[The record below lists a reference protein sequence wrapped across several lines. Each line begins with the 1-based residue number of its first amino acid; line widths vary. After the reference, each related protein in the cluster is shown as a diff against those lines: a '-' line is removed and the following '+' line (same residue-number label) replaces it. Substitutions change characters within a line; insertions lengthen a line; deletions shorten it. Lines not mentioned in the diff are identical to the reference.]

1 MHLDNVQLADVLE
14 NLHDGLYFTDTHRV
28 ITFWNH
34 AAERITGYTAAEVLG
49 RSCAANILVH
59 VDTDGR
65 SLCRGLCPLA
75 MTMADSVGREAEVF
89 LRHKD
94 GHRVPVLVRTGPL
107 KDRQGQVVGGIEL
120 FTDLSNILANNSRV
134 RELEQLALLDNLTQL
149 ANRTYLLREIEARFE
164 EMRRYGIPFGLLFM
178 DIDFFKRFND
188 TYGHDVGDAVLK
200 LVANTFVANSR
211 AFDVYGR
218 WGGEEFVGVIR
229 SIDAEDLVVLGNRMR
244 VLVNQ
249 SFLMHDEARLGVSIS
264 LGATV
269 AHPDD
274 TAESLIKRADQLLY
288 QSKKEGRNRLTLG

>member
-14 NLHDGLYFTDTHRV
+14 NLHDGLYFTDTHRI

-75 MTMADSVGREAEVF
+75 MTMADCVGREAEVF
-89 LRHKD
+89 LRHRD

-107 KDRQGQVVGGIEL
+107 KDRAGQVVGGIEL

-229 SIDAEDLVVLGNRMR
+229 SIDAEDLAALGNRMR

-264 LGATV
+264 LGATA

>member
-14 NLHDGLYFTDTHRV
+14 NLHDGLYCTDTHRV

-34 AAERITGYTAAEVLG
+34 AAERITGYPAAEVLG

-75 MTMADSVGREAEVF
+75 MTMADCVGREAEVF
-89 LRHKD
+89 LRHRD

-107 KDRQGQVVGGIEL
+107 KDRAGQVVGGVEL

-134 RELEQLALLDNLTQL
+134 RELEKLALLDPLTQL
-149 ANRTYLLREIEARFE
+149 ANRAYLQREIEARFE

-200 LVANTFVANSR
+200 LVANTFTANSR

-269 AHPDD
+269 AKPDD

-288 QSKKEGRNRLTLG
+288 RSKKEGRNRLTLG

>member
-14 NLHDGLYFTDTHRV
+14 NLHDGLYCTDTHRV

-269 AHPDD
+269 AKPDD

-288 QSKKEGRNRLTLG
+288 RSKKEGRNRLTLG

>member
-14 NLHDGLYFTDTHRV
+14 NLHDGLYCTDTHRV

-34 AAERITGYTAAEVLG
+34 AAERITGYPAAEVLG

-75 MTMADSVGREAEVF
+75 MTMADCVGREAEVF
-89 LRHKD
+89 LRHRD

-134 RELEQLALLDNLTQL
+134 RELEQLALLDTLTQL
-149 ANRTYLLREIEARFE
+149 ANRAYLQREIEARFE

-188 TYGHDVGDAVLK
+188 TYGHDVGDEVLK

-229 SIDAEDLVVLGNRMR
+229 SIDAEDLAVLGNRMR
-244 VLVNQ
+244 VLINQ

-274 TAESLIKRADQLLY
+274 TAESLIKRADHLLY

>member
-14 NLHDGLYFTDTHRV
+14 NLHDGLYCTDTHRV

-34 AAERITGYTAAEVLG
+34 AAERITGYPAAEVLG

-75 MTMADSVGREAEVF
+75 MTMADGVGREAEVF
-89 LRHKD
+89 LRHRD

-107 KDRQGQVVGGIEL
+107 KDRAGQVVGGVEL

-134 RELEQLALLDNLTQL
+134 RELEQLALLDTLTQL
-149 ANRTYLLREIEARFE
+149 ANRAYLQREIEARFE

-200 LVANTFVANSR
+200 LVANTFTANSR

-269 AHPDD
+269 AKPDD

>member
-14 NLHDGLYFTDTHRV
+14 NLHDGLYCTDTHRV

-34 AAERITGYTAAEVLG
+34 AAERITGYPAAEVLG

-75 MTMADSVGREAEVF
+75 MTMADCVGREAEVF
-89 LRHKD
+89 LRHRD

-107 KDRQGQVVGGIEL
+107 KDRAGQVVGGVEL

-134 RELEQLALLDNLTQL
+134 RELEQLALLDTLTQL
-149 ANRTYLLREIEARFE
+149 ANRAYLQREIEARFE
-164 EMRRYGIPFGLLFM
+164 EMRRYGIPVGLLIM
-178 DIDFFKRFND
+178 DIDIFKRFND

-200 LVANTFVANSR
+200 LVANTFTANSR

-269 AHPDD
+269 AKPDD

-288 QSKKEGRNRLTLG
+288 RSKKEGRNRLTLG

>member
-1 MHLDNVQLADVLE
+1 MQLDNVQLADVLE

-75 MTMADSVGREAEVF
+75 LTMADSVGREAEVF

-200 LVANTFVANSR
+200 LVANTFTANSR

-229 SIDAEDLVVLGNRMR
+229 SIDAEDLAALGNRMR

>member
-1 MHLDNVQLADVLE
+1 MQLDNVLLADVLE
-14 NLHDGLYFTDTHRV
+14 NLHDGLYCTDTHRV

-34 AAERITGYTAAEVLG
+34 AAERITGYPAAEVLG

-75 MTMADSVGREAEVF
+75 MTMADCVGREAEVF
-89 LRHKD
+89 LRHRD

-107 KDRQGQVVGGIEL
+107 KDRAGQVVGGVEL

-134 RELEQLALLDNLTQL
+134 RELEQLALLDTLTQL
-149 ANRTYLLREIEARFE
+149 ANRAYLQREIEARFE

-188 TYGHDVGDAVLK
+188 TYGHDVGDDVLK

-229 SIDAEDLVVLGNRMR
+229 SIDAEDLAALGNRMR
-244 VLVNQ
+244 VLINQ

-264 LGATV
+264 LGATA

-288 QSKKEGRNRLTLG
+288 RSKKEGRNRLTLG

>member
-1 MHLDNVQLADVLE
+1 MQLDNVLLAAVLE

-65 SLCRGLCPLA
+65 SLCGGLCPLA
-75 MTMADSVGREAEVF
+75 MAMADSVGREAEVF

-188 TYGHDVGDAVLK
+188 TYGHDVGDEVLK

-229 SIDAEDLVVLGNRMR
+229 SIDAEDLAALGNRMR

-274 TAESLIKRADQLLY
+274 TAESLIKRADHLLY
-288 QSKKEGRNRLTLG
+288 QSKNEGRNRLTLG

>member
-14 NLHDGLYFTDTHRV
+14 NLHDGLYCTDTHRV

-34 AAERITGYTAAEVLG
+34 AAERITGYPAAEVLG

-75 MTMADSVGREAEVF
+75 MTMADCVGREAEVF
-89 LRHKD
+89 LRHRD

-107 KDRQGQVVGGIEL
+107 KDRAGQVVGGVEL

-149 ANRTYLLREIEARFE
+149 ANRTYLLRELEARFE

-188 TYGHDVGDAVLK
+188 TYGHDVGDEVLK
-200 LVANTFVANSR
+200 LVASTFTANSR
-211 AFDVYGR
+211 PFDVYGR

-269 AHPDD
+269 AHRDD
-274 TAESLIKRADQLLY
+274 TAESLIKRADHLLY
-288 QSKKEGRNRLTLG
+288 QSKNEGRNRLTLG

>member
-229 SIDAEDLVVLGNRMR
+229 SIDAEDLAALGNRMR

-249 SFLMHDEARLGVSIS
+249 SFLMHDEARLGVSVS

-274 TAESLIKRADQLLY
+274 TAESLIKRADHLLY
-288 QSKKEGRNRLTLG
+288 QSKNEGRNRLTLG

>member
-14 NLHDGLYFTDTHRV
+14 NLHDGLYCTDTHRV

-34 AAERITGYTAAEVLG
+34 AAERITGYPAAEVLG

-75 MTMADSVGREAEVF
+75 MTMADCVGREAEVF
-89 LRHKD
+89 LRHRD

-107 KDRQGQVVGGIEL
+107 KDRAGQVVGGVEL

-134 RELEQLALLDNLTQL
+134 RELEQLALLDTLTQL
-149 ANRTYLLREIEARFE
+149 ANRAYLQREIEARFE

-200 LVANTFVANSR
+200 LVANTFTANSR

-269 AHPDD
+269 AKPDD

>member
-107 KDRQGQVVGGIEL
+107 KDRAGQVVGGIEL

-188 TYGHDVGDAVLK
+188 TYGHDVGDEVLK
-200 LVANTFVANSR
+200 LVASTFTANSR
-211 AFDVYGR
+211 TFDVYGR
-218 WGGEEFVGVIR
+218 WGGEEFVGVVR
-229 SIDAEDLVVLGNRMR
+229 NIDADNLEALGNRMR

-269 AHPDD
+269 AHRDD
-274 TAESLIKRADQLLY
+274 TAESLIKRADTLLY
-288 QSKKEGRNRLTLG
+288 RSKKEGRNRLTLG

>member
-14 NLHDGLYFTDTHRV
+14 NLHDGLYCTDTHRV

-34 AAERITGYTAAEVLG
+34 AAERIPGYPAAEVLG
-49 RSCAANILVH
+49 RSGAAHIRVH

-75 MTMADSVGREAEVF
+75 MTMADCVGREAEVF
-89 LRHKD
+89 LRHRD

-107 KDRQGQVVGGIEL
+107 KDRAGQVVGGVEL

-134 RELEQLALLDNLTQL
+134 RELEQLALLDTLTQL
-149 ANRTYLLREIEARFE
+149 ANRAYLQREIEARFE

-200 LVANTFVANSR
+200 LVANTFTANSR

-269 AHPDD
+269 AKPDD

-288 QSKKEGRNRLTLG
+288 RSKKEGRNRLTLG

>member
-14 NLHDGLYFTDTHRV
+14 NLHDGLYCTDTHRV

-34 AAERITGYTAAEVLG
+34 AAERITGYPAAEVLG

-75 MTMADSVGREAEVF
+75 MTMADCVGREAEVF
-89 LRHKD
+89 LRHRD
-94 GHRVPVLVRTGPL
+94 GHRGPVLVRTGPL
-107 KDRQGQVVGGIEL
+107 KDRAGQVVGGVEL

-134 RELEQLALLDNLTQL
+134 RELEQLALLDTLTQL
-149 ANRTYLLREIEARFE
+149 ANRAYLQREIEARFE

-200 LVANTFVANSR
+200 LVANTFTANSR

-269 AHPDD
+269 AKPDD

-288 QSKKEGRNRLTLG
+288 RSKKEGRNRLTLG

>member
-75 MTMADSVGREAEVF
+75 MTMADSVGREA
-89 LRHKD
+89 
-94 GHRVPVLVRTGPL
+94 GPL
-107 KDRQGQVVGGIEL
+107 KDRAGQVVGGIEL

-188 TYGHDVGDAVLK
+188 TYGHDVGDEVLK
-200 LVANTFVANSR
+200 LVASTFTANSR
-211 AFDVYGR
+211 TFDVYGR
-218 WGGEEFVGVIR
+218 WGGEEFVGVVR
-229 SIDAEDLVVLGNRMR
+229 NIDADNLEALGNRMR

-269 AHPDD
+269 AHRDD
-274 TAESLIKRADQLLY
+274 TAESLIKRADTLLY
-288 QSKKEGRNRLTLG
+288 RSKKEGRNRLTLG

>member
-14 NLHDGLYFTDTHRV
+14 NLHDGLYCTDTHRV

-34 AAERITGYTAAEVLG
+34 AAERITGYPAAEVLG

-75 MTMADSVGREAEVF
+75 MTMADCVGREAEVF
-89 LRHKD
+89 LRHRD

-107 KDRQGQVVGGIEL
+107 KDRAGQVVGGVEL

-229 SIDAEDLVVLGNRMR
+229 SIDAEDLAALGNRMR

-264 LGATV
+264 LGATA

>member
-14 NLHDGLYFTDTHRV
+14 NLHDGLYCTDTHRV

-34 AAERITGYTAAEVLG
+34 AAERITGYPAAEVLG

-75 MTMADSVGREAEVF
+75 MAMADSVGREAEVF

-149 ANRTYLLREIEARFE
+149 ANRPYLLREIEARFE

-188 TYGHDVGDAVLK
+188 TYGHDVGDEVLK

-229 SIDAEDLVVLGNRMR
+229 SIDAEDLAALGNRMR

-274 TAESLIKRADQLLY
+274 TAASLIKRADQLLY

>member
-14 NLHDGLYFTDTHRV
+14 NLHDGLYCTDTHRV

-34 AAERITGYTAAEVLG
+34 AAERITGYPAAEVLG

-107 KDRQGQVVGGIEL
+107 KDRAGQVVGGIEL

-200 LVANTFVANSR
+200 LVANTFTANSR

-269 AHPDD
+269 AKPDD
-274 TAESLIKRADQLLY
+274 TAESLIKRADHLLY
-288 QSKKEGRNRLTLG
+288 QSKNEGRNRLTLG

>member
-14 NLHDGLYFTDTHRV
+14 NLHDGLYCTDTHRV

-34 AAERITGYTAAEVLG
+34 AAERITGYPAAEVLG

-75 MTMADSVGREAEVF
+75 MTMADCVGREAEVF
-89 LRHKD
+89 LRHRD

-107 KDRQGQVVGGIEL
+107 KDRAGQVVGGVEL

-134 RELEQLALLDNLTQL
+134 RELEQLALLDTLTQL
-149 ANRTYLLREIEARFE
+149 ANRAYLQREIEARFE
-164 EMRRYGIPFGLLFM
+164 EMRRYGIPFGLMFM

-200 LVANTFVANSR
+200 LVANTFTANSR

-269 AHPDD
+269 AKPDD

-288 QSKKEGRNRLTLG
+288 RSKKEGRNRLTLG

>member
-1 MHLDNVQLADVLE
+1 M
-14 NLHDGLYFTDTHRV
+14 
-28 ITFWNH
+28 
-34 AAERITGYTAAEVLG
+34 
-49 RSCAANILVH
+49 
-59 VDTDGR
+59 
-65 SLCRGLCPLA
+65 
-75 MTMADSVGREAEVF
+75 
-89 LRHKD
+89 
-94 GHRVPVLVRTGPL
+94 PVLVRTGPL
-107 KDRQGQVVGGIEL
+107 KDRAGRVVGGVEL

-134 RELEQLALLDNLTQL
+134 RELEQLALLDTLTQL
-149 ANRTYLLREIEARFE
+149 ANRAYLQREIEARFE

-200 LVANTFVANSR
+200 LVANTFTANSR

-269 AHPDD
+269 AKPDD

-288 QSKKEGRNRLTLG
+288 RSKKEGRNRLTLG

>member
-14 NLHDGLYFTDTHRV
+14 NLHDGLYCTDTHRV

-34 AAERITGYTAAEVLG
+34 AAERITGYPAAEVLG

-75 MTMADSVGREAEVF
+75 MTMADCVGREAEVF
-89 LRHKD
+89 LRHRD

-107 KDRQGQVVGGIEL
+107 KDRAGQVVGGVEL

-134 RELEQLALLDNLTQL
+134 RELEQLALLDTLTQL
-149 ANRTYLLREIEARFE
+149 ANRAYLQREIEARFE

-200 LVANTFVANSR
+200 LVANTFTANSR

-229 SIDAEDLVVLGNRMR
+229 SIDAEDLAALGNRMR

-269 AHPDD
+269 AKPDD

-288 QSKKEGRNRLTLG
+288 RSKKEGRNRLTLG

>member
-75 MTMADSVGREAEVF
+75 LTMADSVGREAEVF

-229 SIDAEDLVVLGNRMR
+229 SIDAEDLAVLGNRMR

-274 TAESLIKRADQLLY
+274 TAASLIKRADQLLY

>member
-14 NLHDGLYFTDTHRV
+14 NLHDGLYCTDTHRV

-34 AAERITGYTAAEVLG
+34 AAERITGYPAAEVLG

-75 MTMADSVGREAEVF
+75 MTMADCVGREAEVF
-89 LRHKD
+89 LRHRD

-107 KDRQGQVVGGIEL
+107 KDRAGQVVGGVEL

-134 RELEQLALLDNLTQL
+134 RELEQLALLDTLTQL
-149 ANRTYLLREIEARFE
+149 ANRAYLQREIEARFE

-200 LVANTFVANSR
+200 LVAHTFTANSR

-229 SIDAEDLVVLGNRMR
+229 SIDAEDLAALGNRMR

-269 AHPDD
+269 AKPDD

>member
-75 MTMADSVGREAEVF
+75 MTMADRVGREAEVF

-107 KDRQGQVVGGIEL
+107 KDRAGQVVGGIEL

-188 TYGHDVGDAVLK
+188 TYGHDVGDEVLK
-200 LVANTFVANSR
+200 LVASTFTANSR
-211 AFDVYGR
+211 TFDVYGR
-218 WGGEEFVGVIR
+218 WGGEEFVGVVR
-229 SIDAEDLVVLGNRMR
+229 NIDADNLEALGNRMR

-269 AHPDD
+269 AHRDD
-274 TAESLIKRADQLLY
+274 TAESLIKRADTLLY
-288 QSKKEGRNRLTLG
+288 RSKKEGRNRLTLG

>member
-14 NLHDGLYFTDTHRV
+14 NLHDGLYCTDTHRV

-34 AAERITGYTAAEVLG
+34 AAERITGYPAAEVLG

-75 MTMADSVGREAEVF
+75 MTMADCVGREAEVF
-89 LRHKD
+89 LRHRD

-107 KDRQGQVVGGIEL
+107 KDRAGQVVGGVEL

-134 RELEQLALLDNLTQL
+134 RELEQLALLDTLTQL
-149 ANRTYLLREIEARFE
+149 ANRAYLQREIEARFE

-200 LVANTFVANSR
+200 LVANTLTANSR

-269 AHPDD
+269 AKPDD

-288 QSKKEGRNRLTLG
+288 RSKKEGRNRLTLG

>member
-14 NLHDGLYFTDTHRV
+14 NLHDGLYCTDTHRV

-34 AAERITGYTAAEVLG
+34 AAERITGYPAAEVLG

-75 MTMADSVGREAEVF
+75 MTMADCVGREAEVF
-89 LRHKD
+89 LRHRD

-107 KDRQGQVVGGIEL
+107 KDRAGQVVGGVEL

-134 RELEQLALLDNLTQL
+134 RELEQLALLDTLTQL
-149 ANRTYLLREIEARFE
+149 ANRAYLQREIEARFE

-188 TYGHDVGDAVLK
+188 TYGHDVGDEVLK
-200 LVANTFVANSR
+200 LVANTFTANSR

-229 SIDAEDLVVLGNRMR
+229 SIDAEDLAALGNRMR

>member
-14 NLHDGLYFTDTHRV
+14 NLHDGLYCTDTHRV

-34 AAERITGYTAAEVLG
+34 AAERITGYPAAEVLG

-75 MTMADSVGREAEVF
+75 MTMADCVGREAEVF
-89 LRHKD
+89 LRHRD

-107 KDRQGQVVGGIEL
+107 KDRAGQVVGGVEL

-134 RELEQLALLDNLTQL
+134 RELEQLVLLDNLTQL

>member
-1 MHLDNVQLADVLE
+1 MQLDNVLLADVLE
-14 NLHDGLYFTDTHRV
+14 NLHDGLYCTDTHRV

-34 AAERITGYTAAEVLG
+34 AAERITGYPAAEVLG

-75 MTMADSVGREAEVF
+75 MTMADCVGREAEVF
-89 LRHKD
+89 LRHRD

-107 KDRQGQVVGGIEL
+107 KDRAGQVVGGVEL

-134 RELEQLALLDNLTQL
+134 RELEQLALLDTLTQL
-149 ANRTYLLREIEARFE
+149 ANRAYLQREIEARFE

-200 LVANTFVANSR
+200 LVANTFTANSR

-269 AHPDD
+269 AKPDD

-288 QSKKEGRNRLTLG
+288 RSKKEGRNRLTLG

>member
-34 AAERITGYTAAEVLG
+34 AAERITGYPAAEVLG

-75 MTMADSVGREAEVF
+75 MTMADCVGREAEVF
-89 LRHKD
+89 LRHRD

-107 KDRQGQVVGGIEL
+107 KDRAGQVVGGVEL

-134 RELEQLALLDNLTQL
+134 RELEQLALLDTLTQL
-149 ANRTYLLREIEARFE
+149 ANRAYLQREIEARFE

-200 LVANTFVANSR
+200 LVANTFTANSR

-269 AHPDD
+269 AKPDD

-288 QSKKEGRNRLTLG
+288 RSKKEGRNRLTLG

>member
-14 NLHDGLYFTDTHRV
+14 NLHDGLYCTATHRV

-34 AAERITGYTAAEVLG
+34 AAERITGYPAAEVLG

-75 MTMADSVGREAEVF
+75 MTMADCVGREAEVF
-89 LRHKD
+89 LRHRD

-107 KDRQGQVVGGIEL
+107 KDRAGQVVGGVEL

-134 RELEQLALLDNLTQL
+134 RELEQLALLDTLTQL
-149 ANRTYLLREIEARFE
+149 ANRAYLQREIEARFE

-200 LVANTFVANSR
+200 LVANTFTANSR

-269 AHPDD
+269 AKPDD

-288 QSKKEGRNRLTLG
+288 RSKKEGRNRLTLG

>member
-65 SLCRGLCPLA
+65 SLCGGLCPLA
-75 MTMADSVGREAEVF
+75 MAMADSVGREAEVF

-134 RELEQLALLDNLTQL
+134 RELEQLALLDTLTQL
-149 ANRTYLLREIEARFE
+149 ANRAYLQREIEARFE

-200 LVANTFVANSR
+200 LVANTFTANSR

-269 AHPDD
+269 AKPDD

-288 QSKKEGRNRLTLG
+288 RSKKEGRNRLTLG

>member
-65 SLCRGLCPLA
+65 SLCGGLCPLA
-75 MTMADSVGREAEVF
+75 MAMADSVGREAEVF

-120 FTDLSNILANNSRV
+120 LTDLSNILANNSRV

-149 ANRTYLLREIEARFE
+149 ANRPYLLREIEARFE

-188 TYGHDVGDAVLK
+188 TYGHDVGDDVLK

-229 SIDAEDLVVLGNRMR
+229 SIDAEDLAALGNRMR

>member
-14 NLHDGLYFTDTHRV
+14 NLHDGLYCTDTHRV

-89 LRHKD
+89 LRHRD

-107 KDRQGQVVGGIEL
+107 KDRAGQVVGGVEL

-134 RELEQLALLDNLTQL
+134 RELEQLALLDTLTQL
-149 ANRTYLLREIEARFE
+149 ANRAYLQREIEARFE

-188 TYGHDVGDAVLK
+188 TYGHDVGDEVLK
-200 LVANTFVANSR
+200 LVANTFTANSR

-269 AHPDD
+269 AKPDD

-288 QSKKEGRNRLTLG
+288 RSKKEGRNRLTLG

>member
-28 ITFWNH
+28 ITYWNH

-65 SLCRGLCPLA
+65 SLCGGLCPLA
-75 MTMADSVGREAEVF
+75 MAMADSVGREAEVF

-107 KDRQGQVVGGIEL
+107 KDRQDQVVGGIEL

-188 TYGHDVGDAVLK
+188 TYGHDVGDEVLK

-229 SIDAEDLVVLGNRMR
+229 SIDAEDLAALGNRMR

-274 TAESLIKRADQLLY
+274 TAASLIKRADQLLY

>member
-1 MHLDNVQLADVLE
+1 MQLDNVQLADVLE

-65 SLCRGLCPLA
+65 SLCGGLCPLA
-75 MTMADSVGREAEVF
+75 MAMADSVGREAEVF

-120 FTDLSNILANNSRV
+120 LTDLSNILANNSRV

-200 LVANTFVANSR
+200 LVANTFTANSR

-244 VLVNQ
+244 VLINQ

-269 AHPDD
+269 AKPDD

-288 QSKKEGRNRLTLG
+288 RSKKEGRNRLTLG

>member
-14 NLHDGLYFTDTHRV
+14 NLHDGLYCTDTHRV

-34 AAERITGYTAAEVLG
+34 AAERITGYPAAEVLG

-75 MTMADSVGREAEVF
+75 MTMADCVGREAEVF
-89 LRHKD
+89 LRHRD

-107 KDRQGQVVGGIEL
+107 KDRAGQVVGGVEL

-134 RELEQLALLDNLTQL
+134 RELEQLALLDTLTQL
-149 ANRTYLLREIEARFE
+149 ANRAYLQREIEARFE
-164 EMRRYGIPFGLLFM
+164 EVRRYRIPFGLLFM

-200 LVANTFVANSR
+200 LVANTFTANSR

-269 AHPDD
+269 AKPDD

-288 QSKKEGRNRLTLG
+288 RSKKEGRNRLTLG

>member
-14 NLHDGLYFTDTHRV
+14 NLHDGLYFTDTGRV

-75 MTMADSVGREAEVF
+75 KTMADCVGREAEVF

-120 FTDLSNILANNSRV
+120 FTDLSNILANNSRI

-149 ANRTYLLREIEARFE
+149 ANRTYLQREIEVRFE
-164 EMRRYGIPFGLLFM
+164 EMRRYGVPFGLLFI
-178 DIDFFKRFND
+178 DIDHFKRFND
-188 TYGHDVGDAVLK
+188 TYGHDVGDEVLK
-200 LVANTFVANSR
+200 LVANTFTASSR
-211 AFDVYGR
+211 PFDVYGR

-229 SIDAEDLVVLGNRMR
+229 NIGGKDLAAQGNRMR

-249 SFLMHDEARLGVSIS
+249 SFLMHEDARLSVSLS

-269 AHPDD
+269 AQVDD
-274 TAESLIKRADQLLY
+274 TLDSLIKRADTLLY

>member
-107 KDRQGQVVGGIEL
+107 KDRAGQVVGGIEL

-188 TYGHDVGDAVLK
+188 TYGHDVGDEVLK
-200 LVANTFVANSR
+200 LVANTFTANSR
-211 AFDVYGR
+211 TFDVYGR
-218 WGGEEFVGVIR
+218 WGGEEFVGVVR
-229 SIDAEDLVVLGNRMR
+229 NIDADNLEALGNRMR

-269 AHPDD
+269 AHRDD
-274 TAESLIKRADQLLY
+274 TAESLIKRADTLLY
-288 QSKKEGRNRLTLG
+288 RSKKEGRNRLTLG